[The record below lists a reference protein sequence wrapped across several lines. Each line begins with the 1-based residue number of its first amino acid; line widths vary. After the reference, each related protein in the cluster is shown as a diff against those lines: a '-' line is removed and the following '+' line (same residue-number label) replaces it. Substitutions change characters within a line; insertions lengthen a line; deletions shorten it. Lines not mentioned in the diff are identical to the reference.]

1 MSTITLSANKINMM
15 PLLIIDA
22 SNAVKSYKSELQ
34 TLKSKLL
41 AIDRSVCNVDDVI
54 SSIKASTQTQENK
67 IDALDNLKKDVN
79 EFVSDVVRIDG
90 DVADVINKSKNDFY
104 DKYEYLKPDIEKS
117 WLEEKVDNACEWCK
131 EHWKEILITVTIVI
145 GAVLAIAM
153 VTSVSKLANFGTSN
167 QLLINIPRT
176 FEFTSGLS
184 GLFSL
189 NGSIIN
195 WLKEK

>member
-1 MSTITLSANKINMM
+1 MLCVSTAMSLMLLIRAKMTFMRNMSTYSRIL
-15 PLLIIDA
+15 
-22 SNAVKSYKSELQ
+22 
-34 TLKSKLL
+34 
-41 AIDRSVCNVDDVI
+41 R
-54 SSIKASTQTQENK
+54 KAGW
-67 IDALDNLKKDVN
+67 KK
-79 EFVSDVVRIDG
+79 
-90 DVADVINKSKNDFY
+90 K
-104 DKYEYLKPDIEKS
+104 
-117 WLEEKVDNACEWCK
+117 WDNACEWCK
-131 EHWKEILITVTIVI
+131 ERWKEILITVIIVI

-176 FEFTSGLS
+176 CEFTSGLS

>member
-1 MSTITLSANKINMM
+1 M
-15 PLLIIDA
+15 
-22 SNAVKSYKSELQ
+22 
-34 TLKSKLL
+34 
-41 AIDRSVCNVDDVI
+41 
-54 SSIKASTQTQENK
+54 
-67 IDALDNLKKDVN
+67 
-79 EFVSDVVRIDG
+79 
-90 DVADVINKSKNDFY
+90 
-104 DKYEYLKPDIEKS
+104 KPECEKS
-117 WLEEKVDNACEWCK
+117 RREKFKDGSKKVGEWCK

-176 FEFTSGLS
+176 CEFTSGLS

>member
-1 MSTITLSANKINMM
+1 M
-15 PLLIIDA
+15 
-22 SNAVKSYKSELQ
+22 
-34 TLKSKLL
+34 
-41 AIDRSVCNVDDVI
+41 
-54 SSIKASTQTQENK
+54 
-67 IDALDNLKKDVN
+67 
-79 EFVSDVVRIDG
+79 RIDG

-104 DKYEYLKPDIEKS
+104 EKYEYLKPDIEKS

-176 FEFTSGLS
+176 FEFTIGLS

-189 NGSIIN
+189 NVSIIN

>member
-1 MSTITLSANKINMM
+1 M
-15 PLLIIDA
+15 
-22 SNAVKSYKSELQ
+22 
-34 TLKSKLL
+34 
-41 AIDRSVCNVDDVI
+41 
-54 SSIKASTQTQENK
+54 
-67 IDALDNLKKDVN
+67 
-79 EFVSDVVRIDG
+79 RIDG
-90 DVADVINKSKNDFY
+90 DAADAINKSKNDFY

-117 WLEEKVDNACEWCK
+117 WLEEKWDNACEWCK
-131 EHWKEILITVTIVI
+131 ECWKEILITVTIVI

>member
-1 MSTITLSANKINMM
+1 M
-15 PLLIIDA
+15 
-22 SNAVKSYKSELQ
+22 
-34 TLKSKLL
+34 
-41 AIDRSVCNVDDVI
+41 
-54 SSIKASTQTQENK
+54 
-67 IDALDNLKKDVN
+67 
-79 EFVSDVVRIDG
+79 RIDG

-104 DKYEYLKPDIEKS
+104 EKYEYLKPDIEKS

-153 VTSVSKLANFGTSN
+153 VT
-167 QLLINIPRT
+167 RT

>member
-1 MSTITLSANKINMM
+1 MLS
-15 PLLIIDA
+15 IDE
-22 SNAVKSYKSELQ
+22 S
-34 TLKSKLL
+34 
-41 AIDRSVCNVDDVI
+41 ICDVDDVI
-54 SSIKASTQTQENK
+54 SSIKSSTQTQEDK
-67 IDALDNLKKDVN
+67 IESLESLKEN
-79 EFVSDVVRIDG
+79 ISEYISDVVTIDQNA
-90 DVADVINKSKNDFY
+90 ADAINKSKNDFY
-104 DKYEYLKPDIEKS
+104 EKYEYLKPDIEKS

-145 GAVLAIAM
+145 GIAM

-176 FEFTSGLS
+176 CEFTSGLS

>member
-1 MSTITLSANKINMM
+1 M
-15 PLLIIDA
+15 
-22 SNAVKSYKSELQ
+22 
-34 TLKSKLL
+34 
-41 AIDRSVCNVDDVI
+41 
-54 SSIKASTQTQENK
+54 
-67 IDALDNLKKDVN
+67 
-79 EFVSDVVRIDG
+79 RIDG

-104 DKYEYLKPDIEKS
+104 EKYEYLKPDIEKS
-117 WLEEKVDNACEWCK
+117 WLEEKVDSACEWCK
-131 EHWKEILITVTIVI
+131 KHWKEILITVTIVI

>member
-1 MSTITLSANKINMM
+1 M
-15 PLLIIDA
+15 
-22 SNAVKSYKSELQ
+22 KS
-34 TLKSKLL
+34 LKSKVLS
-41 AIDRSVCNVDDVI
+41 IDESICDVDDVI
-54 SSIKASTQTQENK
+54 SSIKSSTQTQEGK
-67 IDALDNLKKDVN
+67 IESLESLKENIN
-79 EFVSDVVRIDG
+79 EYISDVMIIDQNA
-90 DVADVINKSKNDFY
+90 ADAINKSKNDFY

-117 WLEEKVDNACEWCK
+117 WLEEKWDSACEWCK
-131 EHWKEILITVTIVI
+131 EHWKEIFITVIIVI
-145 GAVLAIAM
+145 GAVLAIEM

>member
-1 MSTITLSANKINMM
+1 MLCVSTAMSLMLLIRAKMTFMRNMSTYSRIL
-15 PLLIIDA
+15 
-22 SNAVKSYKSELQ
+22 
-34 TLKSKLL
+34 
-41 AIDRSVCNVDDVI
+41 R
-54 SSIKASTQTQENK
+54 KAGW
-67 IDALDNLKKDVN
+67 KK
-79 EFVSDVVRIDG
+79 
-90 DVADVINKSKNDFY
+90 K
-104 DKYEYLKPDIEKS
+104 
-117 WLEEKVDNACEWCK
+117 WDNACEWCK
-131 EHWKEILITVTIVI
+131 ERWKEILITVTIVI

-176 FEFTSGLS
+176 FEFISGLS

>member
-34 TLKSKLL
+34 TLKLKLL
-41 AIDRSVCNVDDVI
+41 TIDNSVCNVDDVI
-54 SSIKASTQTQENK
+54 SSIKSSTQTQEDK

-79 EFVSDVVRIDG
+79 EFVADVVRIDG
-90 DVADVINKSKNDFY
+90 DAADAINQSKNDFY

-117 WLEEKVDNACEWCK
+117 WLEEKWNSACEWCK

>member
-1 MSTITLSANKINMM
+1 MRTKNNYFEIRHNGYV
-15 PLLIIDA
+15 LLFLVAVLFSFVIILEIIDFVEHSFKA
-22 SNAVKSYKSELQ
+22 NWFMYIGLLVFCVLLSFPVLFT
-34 TLKSKLL
+34 TLK
-41 AIDRSVCNVDDVI
+41 
-54 SSIKASTQTQENK
+54 IKVRKDEIMVVKTCGIRIK
-67 IDALDNLKKDVN
+67 ITTDEIKKVT
-79 EFVSDVVRIDG
+79 I
-90 DVADVINKSKNDFY
+90 I
-104 DKYEYLKPDIEKS
+104 KPDIEKS
-117 WLEEKVDNACEWCK
+117 WLKEKEDNACEWCK
-131 EHWKEILITVTIVI
+131 EPWKEILITVTIVI

-167 QLLINIPRT
+167 PLLINIPRT